1 LYHRVIYMRSIFRF
15 REIESTLVKENL
27 TKLIENLLKKIDG
40 KVAILFTK
48 DGLSVLVYPEN
59 IVAS

>member
-1 LYHRVIYMRSIFRF
+1 MRSIFRF
-15 REIESTLVKENL
+15 REIESTSVKENP

-40 KVAILFTK
+40 KVAVLFTK
-48 DGLSVLVYPEN
+48 DSLPVLVYPEN

>member
-1 LYHRVIYMRSIFRF
+1 MRSIFRF